1 MITLTNK
8 QTSYNVS
15 KEATTLKLS
24 GSVSIAENGRINSF
38 NGTISTLEDT
48 YVGNFYYN
56 ENENG
61 KSNRNLS
68 DVDTDKYKAADALLD
83 EAIDELKEEINEQ

>member
-8 QTSYNVS
+8 QTSYSVENEGQVVNV
-15 KEATTLKLS
+15 T
-24 GSVSIAENGRINSF
+24 GSVTATEAGRIVSF
-38 NGTISTLEDT
+38 NGSFVTQEGN

-61 KSNRNLS
+61 KSSRSVN
-68 DVDTDKYKAADALLD
+68 DVDTDKYEDADELLD
-83 EAIDELKEEINEQ
+83 LTIKELKQHFSEV

>member
-8 QTSYNVS
+8 QTNYSIENVG
-15 KEATTLKLS
+15 ETLKVT
-24 GSVSIAENGRINSF
+24 GTVSFTEDNRIVSL
-38 NGTISTLEDT
+38 NGTFQTLEGA

-61 KSNRNLS
+61 KSNRSVS
-68 DVDTDKYKAADALLD
+68 DVDTDKYEDADKLLD
-83 EAIDELKEEINEQ
+83 GTIKELKQQIA